1 MAVMATPSPP
11 PEQTLSTADAQTVLI
26 VDDHD
31 LVRLGLR
38 SLLAAHPEFRLVEA
52 RSLAQAQELLA
63 YRRVDAVILDLHLPD
78 AHGLTSLSTLRNAYP
93 EVRWIVLSGDDDPQ
107 LARRALEQGAQAFL
121 SKAGDLRCV
130 LDELRRQPT
139 DTTGAAPAPPAAAGR
154 APTTLSPR
162 QMQVLEW
169 VLCGHTNRDIAQRL
183 QLSEGTVKNHIST
196 LLLVYGVR
204 TRAELISALR

>member
-1 MAVMATPSPP
+1 MGVMVTQSPP
-11 PEQTLSTADAQTVLI
+11 PGQNPNTTSPQTVLI

-38 SLLAAHPEFRLVEA
+38 SLLAAHPEFHLIEA
-52 RSLAQAQELLA
+52 RTLGQAQARLA
-63 YRRVDAVILDLHLPD
+63 AQPVDVVVLDLHLPD
-78 AHGLTSLSTLRNAYP
+78 AHGLTSLTTLRSDYP
-93 EVRWIVLSGDDDPQ
+93 DARWIVLSGDDDPQ
-107 LARRALEQGAQAFL
+107 LAQRALEQGAQAFL

-130 LDELRRQPT
+130 LDELRRTSPGDAGPT
-139 DTTGAAPAPPAAAGR
+139 AATPAGR

-162 QMQVLEW
+162 QLQVLEW
-169 VLCGHTNRDIAQRL
+169 VLCGHSNRDIAQRL